1 MALTAA
7 EVKNAK
13 PDEARDYKLADGGGL
28 YLFVTRKGA
37 RSWRL
42 KYRFGGKEKLLT
54 FGLFPEVGLADARER
69 RDVSRRMIRDGK
81 DPAIEIERQRQ
92 AQIAAAGAMFKAVA
106 LDWHEAEKPRWSP
119 RHAQVVMNALTRD
132 VFPDLGR
139 RPVADIDGPEILR
152 ALRKIERRGAIE
164 TAKRVKGYISEV
176 MKRAKGEHL
185 ILVNPV
191 TSDMDRALKP
201 TPRGSKQPAL
211 TTLPAL
217 LSLQRV
223 VDASTSSPVTK
234 IASRL
239 LAITHVRVGV
249 LRTASWDEISGID
262 WDDQAAPVVDA
273 VWRISA
279 ERMKLEVEHKGDEA
293 FDHDVP
299 LAPQA
304 VACLRAL
311 RMLTGRCPLLFPSN
325 KSTRVPMSD
334 SAISTLYKRMDGGRF
349 KGKHV
354 PHGWRSAFSTLMNEW
369 AMEHGR
375 EGDRLL
381 IDLML
386 AHRPKGV
393 SGSEFAYMRAKFAK
407 RRRELAETWAT
418 MVSDGLDQPFTLLRE
433 RADSNSLDPLR

>member
-7 EVKNAK
+7 EVRNAK
-13 PDEARDYKLADGGGL
+13 PDDSRDYKLADGGGL

-54 FGLFPEVGLADARER
+54 FGLFPEVTLADARER
-69 RDVSRRMIRDGK
+69 RDEARRMLRDGK
-81 DPAIEIERQRQ
+81 DPVVEIERQRQ
-92 AQIAAAGAMFKAVA
+92 AQIAAAGALFKPIA
-106 LDWHEAEKPRWSP
+106 LAWHEDEKPRWSP
-119 RHAQVVMNALTRD
+119 RHRGVVMNALNRD
-132 VFPDLGR
+132 VFPDLGK
-139 RPVADIDGPEILR
+139 RPVSEIDGPEILR
-152 ALRKIERRGAIE
+152 VLRKIERRGAIE
-164 TAKRVKGYISEV
+164 TAKRVKGYINEI
-176 MKRAKGEHL
+176 MGRAVGEFL
-185 ILVNPV
+185 IQHNPV
-191 TSDMDRALKP
+191 TREMDKALKP
-201 TPRGSKQPAL
+201 NPRGSKQPAF
-211 TTLPAL
+211 TTLPEL

-223 VDASTSSPVTK
+223 VDLSTSSPVTK

-249 LRTASWDEISGID
+249 LRTATWDEISGID
-262 WDDQAAPVVDA
+262 WSDANAAPVDP
-273 VWRISA
+273 VWRIPA
-279 ERMKLEVEHKGDEA
+279 ARMKLEVEHKGDEA

-299 LAPQA
+299 LAPEA

-311 RMLTGRCPLLFPSN
+311 WLLTGRCALLFPSN

-407 RRRELAETWAT
+407 RRRELAHTWAT
-418 MVSDGLDQPFTLLRE
+418 MVSAGLDEPMALMIGQE
-433 RADSNSLDPLR
+433 R